1 MMNKPTILIVDDE
14 EVNVEVLEEMLS
26 KDYTV
31 LKAYNG
37 TDALLQADISSPD
50 MILLD
55 IMMPDINGYEVCKK
69 IKGNEK
75 TMHIPV
81 VMVTVL
87 SEREDRIKAIEAG
100 ADDFLNKPVDDYE
113 LTARVRSLIRIKQ
126 YHDALMN
133 EQDKLLTFKSG
144 LDSMDDCVIITNVS
158 GDIEYVNPSF
168 VEMFG
173 YSPEE
178 ISGKHISIIQDAKSH
193 LAIDKESLLQDPKN
207 KWKGALSGVNKN
219 GLRLNMSM
227 KCSPIIKGT
236 RKKNL
241 IFVLS
246 SQH

>member
-1 MMNKPTILIVDDE
+1 MIKKPTILIVDDE

-26 KDYTV
+26 QDYTI

-50 MILLD
+50 LILLD

-69 IKGNEK
+69 IKGSEK

-87 SEREDRIKAIEAG
+87 SEKEDRIKAIEAG
-100 ADDFLNKPVDDYE
+100 ADEFLNKPVDEYE
-113 LTARVRSLIRIKQ
+113 LAARVKSLIKGKQ
-126 YHDALMN
+126 YYDALLN
-133 EQDKLLTFKSG
+133 EQDKLIKFKAG
-144 LDSMDDCVIITNVS
+144 LDNMEDCIIITNVS
-158 GDIEYVNPSF
+158 GDIEYVNPAF
-168 VEMFG
+168 VETFG
-173 YSPEE
+173 YLPEE
-178 ISGKHISIIQDAKSH
+178 INGKHISIIQEAKGH
-193 LAIDKESLLQDPKN
+193 LAIDNESLLQDPKN
-207 KWKGALSGVNKN
+207 KWNGQLLGVNKN
-219 GLRLNMSM
+219 GLRLKMNM

>member
-1 MMNKPTILIVDDE
+1 MINKPTILIVDDE
-14 EVNVEVLEEMLS
+14 EVNVEVLGEMLS
-26 KDYTV
+26 KDYTI

-37 TDALLQADISSPD
+37 TDALLQADSSSPD
-50 MILLD
+50 ILLLD
-55 IMMPDINGYEVCKK
+55 VMMPDLNGYEVCKK

-75 TMHIPV
+75 TMHVPV

-100 ADDFLNKPVDDYE
+100 ADDFLNKPVDEYE
-113 LTARVRSLIRIKQ
+113 LTTRVRSLIRVKQ

-133 EQDKLLTFKSG
+133 EQDKLLTFKLG
-144 LDSMDDCVIITNVS
+144 LDSMEDCVIITNVS
-158 GDIEYVNPSF
+158 GNIEYVNPIF

-178 ISGKHISIIQDAKSH
+178 IFGKHISIIQDPKGH
-193 LAIDKESLLQDPKN
+193 LAIDQESLLQDPNN
-207 KWKGALSGVNKN
+207 KWNGALSGVNKK
-219 GLRLNMSM
+219 GLKFNMSM

-246 SQH
+246 GQR

>member
-1 MMNKPTILIVDDE
+1 MNKPTILIVDDE

-87 SEREDRIKAIEAG
+87 SEREDRIKAIEVG
-100 ADDFLNKPVDDYE
+100 ADDFLNKPVDNYE
-113 LTARVRSLIRIKQ
+113 LTVRVRSLIRIKQ

-144 LDSMDDCVIITNVS
+144 LDSMDDCIIITSVS
-158 GDIEYVNPSF
+158 GEIEYVNPSF
-168 VEMFG
+168 VEIFG

-178 ISGKHISIIQDAKSH
+178 IKGKHISIIQDAKSH

-207 KWKGALSGVNKN
+207 KWKGALSGINKK
-219 GLRLNMSM
+219 GLRLNMSI
-227 KCSPIIKGT
+227 KCSPIVKGT